1 MDKYTK
7 RTTKLTVAQKLTDL
21 LFAGPAPLDKYSR
34 ARAAKN
40 DAEVN
45 AVVVPTDI

>member
-7 RTTKLTVAQKLTDL
+7 RTSKLTVAQKLTDL

-34 ARAAKN
+34 ARIAKN
-40 DAEVN
+40 DAEVA
-45 AVVVPTDI
+45 AVVIPTNL